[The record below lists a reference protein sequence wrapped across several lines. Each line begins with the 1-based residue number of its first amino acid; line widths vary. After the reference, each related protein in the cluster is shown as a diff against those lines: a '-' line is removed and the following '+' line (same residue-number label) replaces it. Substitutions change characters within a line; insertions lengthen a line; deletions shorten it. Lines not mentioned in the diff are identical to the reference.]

1 MYKEVRYIMGLLVLL
16 SILNVLVA
24 SNLSVASE
32 DNNIVTGSDANTQ
45 DTTIDEYDNNI
56 ATGSSDDSM
65 GGRGVVTCE
74 PPINVVKI
82 VRQKHGLM
90 DNYQSIYTISDPDF
104 GIYSISF
111 VGKENESDIVMRA
124 ESLNDIS
131 KCRKVIPAV
140 PGKIYKNTNV
150 WLGSSLI
157 KDAIIKFKVENT
169 WLEDNNVSTP
179 NVNVFQWN
187 KYDQR
192 WEVLDTKPTGED
204 NTYTYFESKANG
216 LSQFAITGIR
226 SEDDLKILTE
236 NPENIIPSISFK
248 GDNNIKII
256 TGIFTVM
263 IIGLIA
269 AFYIIKRGKK

>member
-1 MYKEVRYIMGLLVLL
+1 MYKDVRYIIGLVLSI
-16 SILNVLVA
+16 SILSVSAMAEYSENH
-24 SNLSVASE
+24 SN
-32 DNNIVTGSDANTQ
+32 IGTGDNTQ
-45 DTTIDEYDNNI
+45 YDIIAEDEYENNI
-56 ATGSSDDSM
+56 AEGGSGDSL

-74 PPINVVKI
+74 PPINVAKI
-82 VRQKHGLM
+82 ERQKHGIM
-90 DNYQSIYTISDPDF
+90 DNYQSTYTISDPDF

-111 VGKENESDIVMRA
+111 IGKENESDIIMRA

-131 KCRKVIPAV
+131 KCRKVIPTV

-157 KDAIIKFKVENT
+157 QDAIIKFKVENA

-204 NTYTYFESKANG
+204 SIYTYFESKANG

-226 SEDDLKILTE
+226 SEDDLKILTDYPADRA
-236 NPENIIPSISFK
+236 NPIYIPKS
-248 GDNNIKII
+248 GNNIKII
-256 TGIFTVM
+256 TGIFAIL
-263 IIGLIA
+263 IIGLTGA
-269 AFYIIKRGKK
+269 YYIIKKKK

>member
-1 MYKEVRYIMGLLVLL
+1 MHKEVRYIMGLLALL
-16 SILNVLVA
+16 SILNVSAVA
-24 SNLSVASE
+24 IEYSG
-32 DNNIVTGSDANTQ
+32 DNNDNSIQ
-45 DTTIDEYDNNI
+45 DTTIDEYENNIATEI
-56 ATGSSDDSM
+56 ATGSSDESI

-74 PPINVVKI
+74 PPINVAKI
-82 VRQKHGLM
+82 ARQKHGLM
-90 DNYQSIYTISDPDF
+90 GNYQTIYTISDPDF

-111 VGKENESDIVMRA
+111 VGKENESDIIMRA

-131 KCRKVIPAV
+131 KCRKVVPAV
-140 PGKIYKNTNV
+140 PGKIYKNTNI

-157 KDAIIKFKVENT
+157 KDAMIKFKVENT

-187 KYDQR
+187 KYEQR
-192 WEVLDTKPTGED
+192 WDVLDTKPTGED
-204 NTYTYFESKANG
+204 NTYTYFESKTNG

-236 NPENIIPSISFK
+236 NAENIIPSIPFRS
-248 GDNNIKII
+248 GNNNIKII

-263 IIGLIA
+263 IIGLITA
-269 AFYIIKRGKK
+269 YYIIKRKGKK